1 MNGKKIVLMGVSGY
15 HFPLVYEMGLVLI
28 RILLDEDDNSF
39 LEQLAEADFDYAD
52 GEMILEDTDG

>member
-1 MNGKKIVLMGVSGY
+1 MGVSVY
-15 HFPLVYEMGLVLI
+15 HFPLVYEMGLVLT